1 VPSRLS
7 AKRTVFGALSRLLT
21 VPPPTTNFTVHRE
34 LRVRMRDGVD
44 LIADHYEPDTA
55 APAGTLLV
63 RSPYGRTFP
72 LSNLFGAVYAARG
85 YHVVFQSVRG
95 TFGSGGSFTPFVD
108 EVADGADTV
117 TWLRRRP
124 WFTGSFATV
133 GPSYL
138 GFAQWALM
146 VDPPPELK
154 AAVVCVG
161 PHDLAAATWGT
172 GSYTVN
178 DFLGWSHG
186 VSRQEEFGRLISTL
200 RQLRDRKFI
209 AHAAN
214 AAPAGE
220 AARSLLGRGA
230 PWYESWVEH
239 PDSADPFWEPLR
251 ATRALDEVQIPVLLL
266 TGWQDVFVEQ
276 TVAQYRQLRGRG
288 VTTAMT
294 IGPWTHAHMSTIGG
308 PTVMRET
315 LAWLDAHLGVGSA
328 PARRPVRV
336 HVNGHGWLE
345 LPDWPPPMS
354 DNVLYLQPAHG
365 LSATAPG
372 GTAAPSTFTFD
383 PADPTPTVGGRLLSP
398 EGGYRE
404 DSRLA
409 LRPDVAEFT
418 GEPLPADLYVVGHPA
433 VELVHS
439 SDNPNNDV
447 FVRVSEIDAE
457 GKSTNV
463 SDGYI
468 RLTTSSETPES
479 IRVDLDPIAHRFAAG
494 SRIRV
499 LVAGG
504 SHPRFLRNL
513 GTDEPPVSGRRM
525 VSSTHTVHHG
535 EGGLSRVIL
544 PAGSALPS
552 TD

>member
-1 VPSRLS
+1 MS
-7 AKRTVFGALSRLLT
+7 AKRTVFRVLSRWLT
-21 VPPPTTNFTVHRE
+21 LPPPTTDYVVDRNV
-34 LRVRMRDGVD
+34 RVPMRDGVD
-44 LIADHYEPDTA
+44 LIADHYQPDTA
-55 APAGTLLV
+55 TPAGTLLV

-72 LSNLFGAVYAARG
+72 LSSLFGSVYAARG

-95 TFGSGGSFTPFVD
+95 TFGSGGTFTPFVD
-108 EVADGADTV
+108 EVTDGADTV
-117 TWLRRRP
+117 TWLRRQP

-138 GFAQWALM
+138 GFTQWALM

-154 AAVVCVG
+154 AAIVCVG

-186 VSRQEEFGRLISTL
+186 VSQQEQFSRLISTL
-200 RQLRDRKFI
+200 RQLRARKFI
-209 AHAAN
+209 ARAAS
-214 AAPAGE
+214 AVPAGD
-220 AARSLLGRGA
+220 AARSLLGGGA
-230 PWYESWVEH
+230 PWYESWVDH
-239 PDSADPFWEPLR
+239 PDPADPFWEPLR
-251 ATRALDEVQIPVLLL
+251 ATRALDEVEIPVLLL
-266 TGWQDVFVEQ
+266 GGWQDVFVEQ
-276 TVAQYRQLRGRG
+276 TVAQYRHLRRRG

-308 PTVMRET
+308 PTVLRET
-315 LAWLDAHLGVGSA
+315 LAWLDAYLGGG
-328 PARRPVRV
+328 PPPERRPVRV
-336 HVNGHGWLE
+336 HVNGNGWLE
-345 LPDWPPPMS
+345 LPDWPPAMG
-354 DNVLYLQPAHG
+354 DDVLYLHPAHG
-365 LSATAPG
+365 LSRTPPGESAP
-372 GTAAPSTFTFD
+372 PSTFTFD
-383 PADPTPTVGGRLLSP
+383 PTDPTPTTGGRLLSP
-398 EGGYRE
+398 EGGYRD
-404 DSRLA
+404 DSSLA

-418 GEPLPADLYVVGHPA
+418 GEPLAADLYVVGHPV
-433 VELVHS
+433 VELAHS

-447 FVRVSEIDAE
+447 FVRLSEVDTE

-463 SDGYI
+463 SDGFV
-468 RLTTSSETPES
+468 RLTTASGPVR
-479 IRVDLDPIAHRFAAG
+479 IDLDPIAHRFAAG
-494 SRIRV
+494 SRIRL

-504 SHPRFLRNL
+504 SHPRFLRHL

-525 VSSTHTVHHG
+525 ASATHTVHHG